1 MAYKLAIENA
11 YVKVDVIEI
20 AEFPQLAMKY
30 GVMGVPLTIVNETV
44 QIRGDVSESTFMQQ
58 VISAMKEL
66 PKSPQ

>member
-58 VISAMKEL
+58 VISAMKES
-66 PKSPQ
+66 PESPQ